1 MGYLQEY
8 DVLEESWDT
17 LENPNAKHDRDTRA
31 RELRKQ
37 GWTVQIQTEHDNVLD
52 QNSVYSLFAERKK
65 QQVG

>member
-1 MGYLQEY
+1 MGYLNEY
-8 DVLEESWDT
+8 DVLEEHWDT
-17 LENPNAKHDRDTRA
+17 QDDHDAKHKRDARA

-65 QQVG
+65 ATV